1 MQYGAT
7 TVQEIVMYTLC
18 VSNESNDG
26 KASTFDPII
35 LHCAGLPFALRLQ
48 NSLDGYLLYAE
59 LAGAA
64 TWLRSPYAV

>member
-18 VSNESNDG
+18 ISNESNDG

-35 LHCAGLPFALRLQ
+35 LHCAGLPIALRLQ
-48 NSLDGYLLYAE
+48 NSLD
-59 LAGAA
+59 A
-64 TWLRSPYAV
+64 TLC